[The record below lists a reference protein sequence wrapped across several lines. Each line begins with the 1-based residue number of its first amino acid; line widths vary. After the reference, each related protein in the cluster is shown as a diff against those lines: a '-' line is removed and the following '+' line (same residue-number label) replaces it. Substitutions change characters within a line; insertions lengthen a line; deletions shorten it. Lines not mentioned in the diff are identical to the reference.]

1 MMTTGKQFKNVL
13 AAVDDSKL
21 GQMALINAIHQSL
34 EDGAKLSIVS
44 VFERDDLSVFDAM
57 SKEKTNAAYADVE
70 RALARYETIAHE
82 AGVKDVQL
90 ILAEG
95 EPGHVIVKEVV
106 PQYDI
111 DFVVIGSHS
120 NVGRSAYFGSQ
131 SSYVANNAPVSVMI
145 VR

>member
-1 MMTTGKQFKNVL
+1 MKTGKQFKNVL
-13 AAVDDSKL
+13 AAVDDSSL
-21 GQMALINAIHQSL
+21 GQMALVNAIHQSL

-57 SKEKTNAAYADVE
+57 SKDKTNAAYADVE
-70 RALARYETIAHE
+70 RALGRYEAMAKE
-82 AGVKDVQL
+82 AGVENVEL

-95 EPGHVIVKEVV
+95 EPGKVIVKDVV

-120 NVGRSAYFGSQ
+120 NANRSAYFGSQ

>member
-1 MMTTGKQFKNVL
+1 MSTGKQFKHVL
-13 AAVDDSKL
+13 AAVDDSVL
-21 GQMALINAIHQSL
+21 GQLALDNAIHQAL
-34 EDGAKLSIVS
+34 EDDAKLSIVS

-70 RALARYETIAHE
+70 NALSRYEKVAKD

-95 EPGHVIVKEVV
+95 EPGQVIVKEVV

-120 NVGRSAYFGSQ
+120 NVGLSGYFGSQ

>member
-1 MMTTGKQFKNVL
+1 MKPGKQFKNVL
-13 AAVDDSKL
+13 AAVDESEL
-21 GQMALINAIHQSL
+21 GQLALMNAIHQSL
-34 EDGAKLSIVS
+34 EDEAKLSIVS

-57 SKEKTNAAYADVE
+57 SKDKTNAAYADVE
-70 RALARYETIAHE
+70 HALARYEKVAKA

-95 EPGHVIVKEVV
+95 EPGQVIVKDVV
-106 PQYDI
+106 PQYNI

-120 NVGRSAYFGSQ
+120 NVGRTTYFGSQ